1 MSISSVHID
10 ISGFLYETK
19 DLNEF
24 NAWEWL
30 KSFRDTLAYQRHEKE
45 PNEYALALL
54 EETENYSAYCAVAA
68 IEGAAITTLENRGEF
83 PTKESVYDFLVDKK
97 GDDYLRLKERE
108 AAYLKTCPNAKT
120 VWSRRSSR
128 MNKSESTTNRAGKRD
143 STDTPYQGREQH
155 TQSQQPPQGKTE
167 VPPQDQFYD
176 FSTPAKDGPGF
187 SLNGKSFDIAK
198 VANTAASKNGNG
210 DVMNLAYS
218 GEFQNVKLSQEQYGE
233 LGLKFGNQQALNRAI
248 DSLSSKLENGEIK
261 PVPKNH
267 YAVLVKWAAY
277 RDDKREEKDE
287 DAERNRYETVS
298 EHNARVLK
306 KSTEFIMNGGL
317 EKLKNGTIE
326 TF

>member
-45 PNEYALALL
+45 PNDYALALL

-68 IEGAAITTLENRGEF
+68 IEGAAIATLENRGEI
-83 PTKESVYDFLVDKK
+83 PTKETVYDFLADKK

-108 AAYLKTCPNAKT
+108 AAYLRTNPNAKT
-120 VWSRRSSR
+120 VWSRRANR
-128 MNKSESTTNRAGKRD
+128 INKSESTTSRTDNRNTAT
-143 STDTPYQGREQH
+143 STDQGNGQY
-155 TQSQQPPQGKTE
+155 TQPPPQQPQAKTE
-167 VPPQDQFYD
+167 APPQAKPTNEPPQAPEQEPFYD
-176 FSTPAKDGPGF
+176 FSPTKGDGPQHVPPKI
-187 SLNGKSFDIAK
+187 L
-198 VANTAASKNGNG
+198 
-210 DVMNLAYS
+210 NLAYS
-218 GEFQNVKLSQEQYGE
+218 GEFGNVKLTQDQYNE
-233 LGLKFGNQQALNRAI
+233 LGIKFGNQQALNRAI
-248 DSLSSKLENGEIK
+248 DSLSSKLENGEIQ

-298 EHNARVLK
+298 EHNMRVLK
-306 KSTEFIMNGGL
+306 KSTEFIKNGGL
-317 EKLKNGTIE
+317 EKLKNGTIG